1 MAKVIIKAGGFMNRF
16 ERKMEKWASQ
26 LF

>member
-1 MAKVIIKAGGFMNRF
+1 MAKVIIKASGFMNRF
-16 ERKMEKWASQ
+16 ETKMEKWASR